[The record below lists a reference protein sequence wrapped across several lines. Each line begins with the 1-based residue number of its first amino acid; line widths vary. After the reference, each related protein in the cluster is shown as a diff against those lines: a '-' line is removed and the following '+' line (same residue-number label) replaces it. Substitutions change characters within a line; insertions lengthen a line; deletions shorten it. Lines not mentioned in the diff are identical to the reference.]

1 MFKVFSAC
9 AGCQLFKLKGNC
21 MKSIILF
28 LILLN
33 PAFISLIIA
42 QPAHSINNIE
52 ITAEVQRDL
61 FPVVEKFLS
70 QWNNYSKIPDLVT
83 WKIHNKSSKSVRISF
98 ITEIPGW
105 TAPQITTIVLNPDEN
120 KELMHAPFGIN
131 LLSNHV
137 TVSTKIM
144 LRAKIDDKII
154 FDETKDINIRAVDDM
169 IWSMNNSWDTELF
182 LAAWVTP
189 NDPAVEAIL
198 TEVKEKLPGGKFL
211 DYSSPDVKPEIKAI
225 YNAIYNYKIS
235 YVIDTMNFEQ
245 AGFTHRVRLPEESIS
260 EKSANCI
267 DLAVLFC
274 SLFENIGLESSIVIT
289 PDNTLVGVRLARN
302 SNETLFFE
310 TSMAG
315 PENIFTYEAAVKEGI
330 KEYNNTA
337 KNNMGALHIINIRR
351 ARGMR
356 IYPLR

>member
-1 MFKVFSAC
+1 
-9 AGCQLFKLKGNC
+9 

-28 LILLN
+28 LVLIN
-33 PAFISLIIA
+33 PAFINFNFA
-42 QPAHSINNIE
+42 QPTHSINNIE
-52 ITAEVQRDL
+52 ITAEVQREL
-61 FPVVEKFLS
+61 YPVVEKFLS
-70 QWNNYSKIPDLVT
+70 QWNNYFKIPGLVT
-83 WKIHNKSSKSVRISF
+83 WRIHNKSTKSIRISF
-98 ITEIPGW
+98 ITEIPDW
-105 TAPQITTIVLNPDEN
+105 TVPQITTIVLNPEEN
-120 KELMHAPFGIN
+120 RELMHAPFGIN

-137 TVSTKIM
+137 TVSTKII
-144 LRAKIDDKII
+144 LKAKIDDKTI
-154 FDETKDINIRAVDDM
+154 FDETKDIDIMAVDDM
-169 IWSMNNSWDTELF
+169 IWSMNNPWDSELF

-189 NDPAVEAIL
+189 NDPTVEEIL
-198 TEVKEKLPGGKFL
+198 AEVKEELPGVKLLG
-211 DYSSPDVKPEIKAI
+211 YSSPDVESEIKAI
-225 YNAIYNYKIS
+225 YSVVNNHKIS
-235 YVIDTMNFEQ
+235 YVIDTLSFEQ

-310 TSMAG
+310 TSMASPG
-315 PENIFTYEAAVKEGI
+315 NLFTYEAVVKEGI
-330 KEYNNTA
+330 NEYNKTA
-337 KNNMGALHIINIRR
+337 KNNLSALHIINIRR